1 MLCIK
6 SNRLINYLWLR
17 GCIPAYETPIA
28 AYYRI
33 TEDLY
38 MLLEAYYIR
47 FYCIPNEKEVQKM
60 ELALFAN
67 GVCVGAL
74 FVIIYDLC
82 CLAAEQKRNRI
93 EEQGILWHR

>member
-1 MLCIK
+1 MIIVLCIK
-6 SNRLINYLWLR
+6 SNRLINYLWMR

-47 FYCIPNEKEVQKM
+47 YYCIPNEKEV
-60 ELALFAN
+60 
-67 GVCVGAL
+67 
-74 FVIIYDLC
+74 
-82 CLAAEQKRNRI
+82 
-93 EEQGILWHR
+93 

>member
-47 FYCIPNEKEVQKM
+47 FYCIPNEKEV
-60 ELALFAN
+60 
-67 GVCVGAL
+67 
-74 FVIIYDLC
+74 
-82 CLAAEQKRNRI
+82 
-93 EEQGILWHR
+93 